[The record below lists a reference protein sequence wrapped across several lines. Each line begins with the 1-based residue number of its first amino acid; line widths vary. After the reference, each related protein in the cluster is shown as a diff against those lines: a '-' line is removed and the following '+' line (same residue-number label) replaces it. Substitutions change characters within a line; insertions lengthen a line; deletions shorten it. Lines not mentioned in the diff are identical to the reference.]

1 MPLIVEEDVLRL
13 KVTMDHT
20 RGEGEDE
27 KVEVMDRERRK
38 RRENGKGIRKDSLL
52 SFLLL
57 LLPLIL
63 FLLK

>member
-27 KVEVMDRERRK
+27 KVEVMDRERREAERK
-38 RRENGKGIRKDSLL
+38 RERNKKG
-52 SFLLL
+52 FTP
-57 LLPLIL
+57 LLPPSPPPPHSL
-63 FLLK
+63 FA